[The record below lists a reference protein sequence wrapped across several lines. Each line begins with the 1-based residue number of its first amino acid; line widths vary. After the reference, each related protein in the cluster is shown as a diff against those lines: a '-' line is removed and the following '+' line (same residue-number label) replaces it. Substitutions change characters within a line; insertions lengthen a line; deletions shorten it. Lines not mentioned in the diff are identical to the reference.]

1 MITISGRPCT
11 MIIISGESF
20 ECIRSMD
27 LKQIDQNEKGKVRL
41 KLAKPIMSL
50 RGTNNDGKPQ
60 VEWEWQ

>member
-1 MITISGRPCT
+1 